1 MVGVG
6 VIGIGAMGQN
16 HARIYSE
23 LANLVGVADVDQ
35 QKAMAT
41 AKRTHTKSFSN
52 YEELL
57 SLPELDAV
65 TIATPTV
72 THFEVAKKAMER
84 GKHVLIEKP
93 ICNSVK
99 EAENLIKL
107 AEDAGVVLSV
117 GHIERHNPVVIFT
130 KDMLSKNQ
138 FGELIS
144 ISSRRVSSF
153 PARIRDVGVILD
165 LGIHDID
172 VQRYM
177 TGSEIESI
185 YALAGRN
192 GKNDLTK
199 FEECANIL
207 LNFENGV
214 SGFIEVN
221 WLTPMKVRRTSLT
234 CSEKFVELDYM
245 TQSLQVSSSA
255 PMDFEESNLFHIP
268 QRYDIR
274 RMSLS
279 LQEPLKNEILDFL
292 NSIKNKRK
300 PLVTAMDGLRAIQA
314 ARAAVKSYKEKRII
328 DKEEFDA

>member
-1 MVGVG
+1 MLGVG

-23 LANLVGVADVDQ
+23 TANLIGVADVDQ
-35 QKAMAT
+35 QKAMTT
-41 AKRTHTKSFSN
+41 AKRTNTKWFSN

-57 SLPELDAV
+57 SIPELEAV
-65 TIATPTV
+65 SIATPTV
-72 THFEVAKKAMER
+72 THFEVAKKAIER

-93 ICNSVK
+93 ICSSIE
-99 EAENLIKL
+99 EAKKLIEL
-107 AEDAGVVLSV
+107 AEDMGVVLSV
-117 GHIERHNPVVIFT
+117 GHIERHNPVVLFT

-153 PARIRDVGVILD
+153 PARIKDVGVILD

-177 TGSEIESI
+177 VGGEIDRI

-192 GKNDLTK
+192 SKDNHTK

-207 LNFENGV
+207 LSFDNGI

-234 CSEKFVELDYM
+234 CSENFVELDYM
-245 TQSLQVSSSA
+245 TQSLQISSSA

-268 QRYDIR
+268 QKYDIR

-328 DKEEFDA
+328 DREEFDA